1 MVKVGRLQ
9 PFYLFL
15 SRLGCSLG
23 ELQDV
28 WPDKFCQA
36 KHPEDQNPASIYGQD
51 MEFLM
56 TESHMH
62 LQDIK
67 SSPHLCREQQ
77 QKYVFHQVEFVDK
90 NNLEAQNP
98 RRDTSIPSV
107 SAGLWS
113 CGHPLG
119 MSLTKYL
126 TEQTRTNM
134 SQPGRRQ
141 TYLNTTGWAMGLCRV
156 GPCFTIT

>member
-1 MVKVGRLQ
+1 MAGHVMSIVTNGRSCHVQSDQRQVMSKVGHLQ

-23 ELQDV
+23 ELQDG

-36 KHPEDQNPASIYGQD
+36 KHPEDQKPASIYGQD

-62 LQDIK
+62 LQEIN
-67 SSPHLCREQQ
+67 PALIYCREQQ

-107 SAGLWS
+107 SAGLPPS
-113 CGHPLG
+113 CLKP
-119 MSLTKYL
+119 
-126 TEQTRTNM
+126 R
-134 SQPGRRQ
+134 
-141 TYLNTTGWAMGLCRV
+141 
-156 GPCFTIT
+156 F